1 MLAIF
6 AASSQSTLPAL
17 PFQLSDKA
25 LHAAAYA
32 VMSALIIWAATHGL
46 WTLTTARVLLAAV
59 LVCTAY
65 GFTDEVHQLFVPNR
79 HYELGDL
86 AADAFGACAAGG
98 AIWAWSIIS
107 RGRDRHHRV

>member
-6 AASSQSTLPAL
+6 VASSQSTLPAL
-17 PFQLSDKA
+17 PFQPSDMT

-32 VMSALIIWAATHGL
+32 VMSALIIWAATQGL
-46 WTLTTARVLLAAV
+46 WRLTTARVLLAAA

-65 GFTDEVHQLFVPNR
+65 GFTDEVHQRFVPNR
-79 HYELGDL
+79 HYDLADL
-86 AADAFGACAAGG
+86 AADAVGAFAAGG

-107 RGRDRHHRV
+107 RGRDRHHGV